1 MHFSGSGQM
10 ARFKKNRRR
19 FISQVTAPGAVFLCS
34 RLLPAAKGV
43 APLRFVIVS
52 DTHLGRK
59 DNHSAERNWRK
70 AISEI
75 NATDAEFVLHLG
87 DVVDRGREAQYSV
100 YTESR
105 ELLKK
110 PIHEIPGNHDPVDLF
125 ERHIVRPID
134 RFVDY
139 GGVRFLLFNNSL
151 RDSHDGFISTRQLS

>member
-1 MHFSGSGQM
+1 M
-10 ARFKKNRRR
+10 
-19 FISQVTAPGAVFLCS
+19 SQVTAPGAVFLCS
-34 RLLPAAKGV
+34 RSLPAAKGV

-59 DNHSAERNWRK
+59 DNQSAERNWRK

-139 GGVRFLLFNNSL
+139 GGVRFLLFNNSR